1 MEHQVALTS
10 YETIAAKCNFERL
23 ALEAG
28 VTVTSYHTDNGIY
41 RSNEFLKEL
50 HSKGQ
55 GIKMSGVSAQFQNGV
70 AENAIKTTVARACT
84 MMLHAALRWPDVQEQ
99 SLWPYALSHTTYLH
113 NQMPSQQSR
122 LAPVEVWTKTKLDY
136 TQLKNLHVWG
146 SPAYVLDPMLCD
158 GLKLPNWSPKSQ

>member
-1 MEHQVALTS
+1 VEHQVALTS

-41 RSNEFLKEL
+41 QSNEFLKEL

-70 AENAIKTTVARACT
+70 AENAIKTTVARART
-84 MMLHAALRWPDVQEQ
+84 MMLHAALRWPDVKDQN
-99 SLWPYALSHTTYLH
+99 LWPYALSHAAYLH
-113 NQMPSQQSR
+113 NQTPDQASGWS
-122 LAPVEVWTKTKLDY
+122 PVELWTRSKADH
-136 TQLKNLHVWG
+136 TQLQNLHVWG
-146 SPAYVLDPMLCD
+146 SPAYVLEPTLHD
-158 GLKLPNWSPKSQ
+158 GSKLPKWNPRSR